1 MDRTAWLGN
10 LLQDLRYGARQLRL
24 NPGFAAVAT
33 LSLALGV
40 GANTA
45 IFQLLDALRLRPL
58 PVPHAEQLVEIKIA
72 GGDDRSGWMNNHGIL
87 TNVLWERIRDRQ
99 DAFSNA
105 FAWETQDFELSA
117 GGESREAQGL
127 WVSGDFFATLD
138 VPAALG
144 RVLTAADD
152 RRGCPA
158 PPAVISYGFW
168 Q

>member
-58 PVPHAEQLVEIKIA
+58 PVPHAEQLAEIKIA
-72 GGDDRSGWMNNHGIL
+72 GGDGRSGWMNDPGIL

-99 DAFSNA
+99 DAFSSA
-105 FAWETQDFELSA
+105 FAWAKGGFELSA

-127 WVSGDFFATLD
+127 WVSGDYFRTLD
-138 VPAALG
+138 VAPVIG
-144 RVLTAADD
+144 RVFTA
-152 RRGCPA
+152 
-158 PPAVISYGFW
+158 
-168 Q
+168 